1 LDNVKTL
8 LQHPQITETP
18 IQITTMN
25 NPISNKA
32 CFSSY
37 MFRLQVLSLFTL
49 LIINVWT
56 ELVLANSSPKATL
69 YRWIF
74 NIKSQQ
80 IEINLSNKT
89 KPEYFYLEQPSR
101 LVIDLPNTQLGNVE
115 TQKTYSGRVQKI
127 RLSQFSSQITRMV
140 IEFKP
145 GTVVDMNAMGV
156 QSGHQSKRWIL
167 RPAFSD
173 NQTTTKSFPS
183 SSSPSAITNPINHQQ
198 PFIMVPPPNRSTSAP
213 SQFLIMPSNPQPTTT
228 PKTNPSNQGFQV
240 PVIEFGQP
248 IPFLR

>member
-1 LDNVKTL
+1 
-8 LQHPQITETP
+8 
-18 IQITTMN
+18 MN
-25 NPISNKA
+25 NPISNKTR
-32 CFSSY
+32 FLFY

-49 LIINVWT
+49 LSLNGWM
-56 ELVLANSSPKATL
+56 ELVLANSSPRATL
-69 YRWIF
+69 HKWLF
-74 NIKSQQ
+74 HVKSQQ

-115 TQKTYSGRVQKI
+115 TQKTYSGRIQKI

-140 IEFKP
+140 IEFRP

-156 QSGHQSKRWIL
+156 QTGYQSKRWIL
-167 RPAFSD
+167 RPVFSD
-173 NQTTTKSFPS
+173 DQTTTKSFPS
-183 SSSPSAITNPINHQQ
+183 SSLPSAITNPTTLNHQQ

-213 SQFLIMPSNPQPTTT
+213 SQFLIMPSNPHPITT
-228 PKTNPSNQGFQV
+228 PQGPSNPGFQV

>member
-1 LDNVKTL
+1 
-8 LQHPQITETP
+8 
-18 IQITTMN
+18 MN
-25 NPISNKA
+25 NPISNKTR
-32 CFSSY
+32 FLFY
-37 MFRLQVLSLFTL
+37 MFRLQMLSLFTL
-49 LIINVWT
+49 FTLNGWI
-56 ELVLANSSPKATL
+56 ELALANLSPKATL
-69 YRWIF
+69 YKWLF
-74 NIKSQQ
+74 HIKSQQ

-167 RPAFSD
+167 RPVFSHD
-173 NQTTTKSFPS
+173 QTTTKSFPS
-183 SSSPSAITNPINHQQ
+183 SSLPSAITNPTLNHQQ
-198 PFIMVPPPNRSTSAP
+198 PFIMVPPPNRGTSAP
-213 SQFLIMPSNPQPTTT
+213 SQFLIMPCNTKTT
-228 PKTNPSNQGFQV
+228 PSNQGFQV

>member
-1 LDNVKTL
+1 MTD
-8 LQHPQITETP
+8 IP

-25 NPISNKA
+25 NPISNKTR
-32 CFSSY
+32 FLFY

-49 LIINVWT
+49 LSLNGWM
-56 ELVLANSSPKATL
+56 ELVLANSSPRATL
-69 YRWIF
+69 HKWLF
-74 NIKSQQ
+74 HVKSQQ

-115 TQKTYSGRVQKI
+115 TQKTYSGRIQKI

-140 IEFKP
+140 IEFRP

-156 QSGHQSKRWIL
+156 QTGYQSKRWIL
-167 RPAFSD
+167 RPVFSD
-173 NQTTTKSFPS
+173 DQTTTKSFPS
-183 SSSPSAITNPINHQQ
+183 SSLPSAITNPTTLNHQQ

-213 SQFLIMPSNPQPTTT
+213 SQFLIMPSNPHPITTRIVT
-228 PKTNPSNQGFQV
+228 GKQIGRAHV
-240 PVIEFGQP
+240 
-248 IPFLR
+248 

>member
-1 LDNVKTL
+1 
-8 LQHPQITETP
+8 
-18 IQITTMN
+18 
-25 NPISNKA
+25 
-32 CFSSY
+32 

-49 LIINVWT
+49 LSLNGWM
-56 ELVLANSSPKATL
+56 ELVLANSSPRATL
-69 YRWIF
+69 HKWLF
-74 NIKSQQ
+74 HVKSQQ

-115 TQKTYSGRVQKI
+115 TQKTYSGRIQKI

-140 IEFKP
+140 IEFRP

-156 QSGHQSKRWIL
+156 QTGHQSKRWIL
-167 RPAFSD
+167 RPVFSD
-173 NQTTTKSFPS
+173 DQTTTKSFPS
-183 SSSPSAITNPINHQQ
+183 SSLPSAITNPTTLNHQQ

-228 PKTNPSNQGFQV
+228 PKGPSNPGFQV

>member
-1 LDNVKTL
+1 MTD
-8 LQHPQITETP
+8 IP

-25 NPISNKA
+25 NPISNKTR
-32 CFSSY
+32 FLFY

-49 LIINVWT
+49 LSVNGWI
-56 ELVLANSSPKATL
+56 ELVLANSSPRATL
-69 YRWIF
+69 YRWLF
-74 NIKSQQ
+74 HVKSQQ

-101 LVIDLPNTQLGNVE
+101 LVIDLPDTQLGNVE
-115 TQKTYSGRVQKI
+115 VQKTYSGRIQKI

-140 IEFKP
+140 IEFRP

-156 QSGHQSKRWIL
+156 QTGHQSKRWIL
-167 RPAFSD
+167 RPVFSD
-173 NQTTTKSFPS
+173 DQTTTKSFPS
-183 SSSPSAITNPINHQQ
+183 SSLPSAITNPTTLNHQQ

-228 PKTNPSNQGFQV
+228 PQGPSNPGFQV

>member
-1 LDNVKTL
+1 MTD
-8 LQHPQITETP
+8 IP

-25 NPISNKA
+25 NPISNKTR
-32 CFSSY
+32 FLFY

-49 LIINVWT
+49 LSLNGWM
-56 ELVLANSSPKATL
+56 ELVLANSSPRATL
-69 YRWIF
+69 HKWLF
-74 NIKSQQ
+74 HVKSQQ

-115 TQKTYSGRVQKI
+115 TQKTYSGRIQKI

-140 IEFKP
+140 IEFRP

-156 QSGHQSKRWIL
+156 QTSHQSKRWIL
-167 RPAFSD
+167 RPVFSD
-173 NQTTTKSFPS
+173 DQTTTKSFPS
-183 SSSPSAITNPINHQQ
+183 SSLPSAITNPTTLNHQQ

-228 PKTNPSNQGFQV
+228 PKGPSNPGFQV

>member
-1 LDNVKTL
+1 
-8 LQHPQITETP
+8 
-18 IQITTMN
+18 MN
-25 NPISNKA
+25 NPISNKTR
-32 CFSSY
+32 FLFY

-49 LIINVWT
+49 LSLNGWM
-56 ELVLANSSPKATL
+56 ELVLANSSPRATL
-69 YRWIF
+69 HKWLF
-74 NIKSQQ
+74 HVKSQQ

-115 TQKTYSGRVQKI
+115 TQKTYSGRIQKI

-140 IEFKP
+140 IEFRP

-156 QSGHQSKRWIL
+156 QTGHQSKRWIL
-167 RPAFSD
+167 RPVFSD
-173 NQTTTKSFPS
+173 DQTTTKSFPS
-183 SSSPSAITNPINHQQ
+183 SSLPSAITNPTTLNHQQ

-228 PKTNPSNQGFQV
+228 PKGPSNPGFQV

>member
-1 LDNVKTL
+1 
-8 LQHPQITETP
+8 
-18 IQITTMN
+18 MN
-25 NPISNKA
+25 NPISNKTR
-32 CFSSY
+32 FLFY
-37 MFRLQVLSLFTL
+37 MFRLQMLSLFTL
-49 LIINVWT
+49 FTLNGWM
-56 ELVLANSSPKATL
+56 ELALANLSPKATL
-69 YRWIF
+69 YKWLF
-74 NIKSQQ
+74 HVKSQQ

-115 TQKTYSGRVQKI
+115 TQKTYSGRIQKI

-140 IEFKP
+140 IEFRP

-156 QSGHQSKRWIL
+156 QTSHQSKRWIL
-167 RPAFSD
+167 RPVFSD
-173 NQTTTKSFPS
+173 DQTTTKSFPS
-183 SSSPSAITNPINHQQ
+183 SSLPSAITNPTTLNHQQ

-228 PKTNPSNQGFQV
+228 PKGPSNPGFQV

>member
-1 LDNVKTL
+1 
-8 LQHPQITETP
+8 
-18 IQITTMN
+18 M
-25 NPISNKA
+25 
-32 CFSSY
+32 
-37 MFRLQVLSLFTL
+37 LSLFTL
-49 LIINVWT
+49 FTLNGWM
-56 ELVLANSSPKATL
+56 ELALANLSSKATL
-69 YRWIF
+69 YKWLF
-74 NIKSQQ
+74 HVKSQQ

-115 TQKTYSGRVQKI
+115 TQKTYSGRIQKI

-140 IEFKP
+140 IEFRP

-156 QSGHQSKRWIL
+156 QTGYQSKRWIL
-167 RPAFSD
+167 RPVFSD
-173 NQTTTKSFPS
+173 DQTTTKSFPS
-183 SSSPSAITNPINHQQ
+183 SSLPSAITNPTTLNHQQ

-213 SQFLIMPSNPQPTTT
+213 SQFLIMPSNPHPITT
-228 PKTNPSNQGFQV
+228 PQGPSNPGFQV

>member
-1 LDNVKTL
+1 MTD
-8 LQHPQITETP
+8 IP

-25 NPISNKA
+25 NPISNKTR
-32 CFSSY
+32 FLFY

-49 LIINVWT
+49 LSLNGWM
-56 ELVLANSSPKATL
+56 ELVLANSSPRATL
-69 YRWIF
+69 HKWLF
-74 NIKSQQ
+74 HVKSQQ

-115 TQKTYSGRVQKI
+115 TQKTYSGKIQKI

-140 IEFKP
+140 IEFRP

-156 QSGHQSKRWIL
+156 QTGHQSKRWIL
-167 RPAFSD
+167 RPVFSD
-173 NQTTTKSFPS
+173 DQTTTKSFPS
-183 SSSPSAITNPINHQQ
+183 SSLPSAITNPTTLNHQQ

-228 PKTNPSNQGFQV
+228 PKGPSNPGFQV

>member
-1 LDNVKTL
+1 MTD
-8 LQHPQITETP
+8 IP

-25 NPISNKA
+25 NPISNKTR
-32 CFSSY
+32 FLFY

-49 LIINVWT
+49 LSLNGWM
-56 ELVLANSSPKATL
+56 ELVLANSSPRATL
-69 YRWIF
+69 HKWLF
-74 NIKSQQ
+74 HVKSQQ

-115 TQKTYSGRVQKI
+115 TQKTYSGRIQKI

-140 IEFKP
+140 IEFRP

-156 QSGHQSKRWIL
+156 QTGHQSKRWIL
-167 RPAFSD
+167 RPVFSD
-173 NQTTTKSFPS
+173 DQTTTKSFPS
-183 SSSPSAITNPINHQQ
+183 SSLPSAITNPTTLNHQQ

-228 PKTNPSNQGFQV
+228 PKGPSNPGFQV